1 MSIDGLHL
9 ARVTGTGPAEL
20 FATLKPRKG
29 RPKNEPL
36 KVAIALHEWMALEA
50 ARKTGESKRLA
61 RIRAARALSIGGDDD
76 NAEKYIRTHAKHD
89 TAMAAM
95 SDYDRLMTWSG
106 DATGDGRAALLL
118 RRDASI
124 HIAGDFLHMR
134 GMVWRCE
141 WGSREALCGS
151 VDLRMTTDAPH
162 LLAMLPASLKGG
174 GINSP

>member
-9 ARVTGTGPAEL
+9 ARITGTAPAEF
-20 FATLKPRKG
+20 FATIKPRKG

-36 KVAIALHEWMALEA
+36 KVAIALHERMALEA
-50 ARKTGESKRLA
+50 ARETGESKRLA

-95 SDYDRLMTWSG
+95 SDYDRTMTWSG
-106 DATGDGRAALLL
+106 DATGDGRGALLL
-118 RRDASI
+118 RRDAI
-124 HIAGDFLHMR
+124 IQIAGDSLHVR
-134 GMVWRCE
+134 GMVWRCQ
-141 WGSREALCGS
+141 WGERTAHCESIHLI
-151 VDLRMTTDAPH
+151 LTTDAPH
-162 LLAMLPASLKGG
+162 LLAMLPPWAKGG